1 MNVPVFRHRA
11 SWLTLAALAGVLVL
25 AGCDPQKIAKLEEG
39 VATEMDVMREFG
51 TPADIRREADGT
63 RVFEYTRQPEGWTN
77 YFITIGPDGKMTAL
91 RQVLHPKYF
100 EQVRPGMSVAE
111 VRALLGR
118 PAVKEAY
125 ALKKEEVW
133 DWRWLDGPSR
143 KLFRVTFDFD
153 GRVVSAATLDDPR
166 ELHQGGR

>member
-1 MNVPVFRHRA
+1 
-11 SWLTLAALAGVLVL
+11 
-25 AGCDPQKIAKLEEG
+25 
-39 VATEMDVMREFG
+39 
-51 TPADIRREADGT
+51 
-63 RVFEYTRQPEGWTN
+63 
-77 YFITIGPDGKMTAL
+77 MTAL